1 MVLVSRRSTSPKK
14 ELNTTMLIALNAT
27 ATRVAAEDATRSDRY
42 RCPACHDDVT
52 LKQGAHVIWHFA
64 HRAGSSCRHGDGES
78 LRHLEMKAKVRKR
91 LVSRELTVDYEVRI
105 EHGKRHRITDLLIND
120 PAVGAYVIECQV
132 SPMDGR
138 EYAARMRFYNEA
150 GLPCLVL
157 WDHALAMRRNVSG
170 ALAERYVSTI
180 ETGVEYKMHGGI
192 VSATEDLG
200 IRVHYTLAEPQEVDD
215 PGLLRAIHLRP
226 GNVRPARWRTTYDGE
241 QWIDSYVPKF
251 LREVQH
257 TTQVPW
263 NVSIERT
270 PSDLQ
275 VVRLGEAPIHTWTAA
290 QGRDLV
296 IESPTLR
303 RSLAKVE
310 PVMLPLFDT
319 RPWESRETG
328 WD

>member
-1 MVLVSRRSTSPKK
+1 
-14 ELNTTMLIALNAT
+14 MLIALNAT
-27 ATRVAAEDATRSDRY
+27 ATRVAAEDATRGVRY
-42 RCPACHDDVT
+42 HCPACHDDVT

-64 HRAGSSCRHGDGES
+64 HRAGSLCRHGDGEG
-78 LRHLEMKAKVRKR
+78 LRHLEMKAKVGKR
-91 LVSRELTVDYEVRI
+91 LGAHDLTVDFEVRI
-105 EHGKRHRITDLLIND
+105 EHGRRHRIADLLIND
-120 PAVGAYVIECQV
+120 PAVGTYVIECQV

-138 EYAARMRFYNEA
+138 EYAARVRFYNEA
-150 GLPCLVL
+150 GLPCLIL
-157 WDHALAMRRNVSG
+157 WDHVLAIRRNVSG
-170 ALAERYVSTI
+170 SLAERYVSTI
-180 ETGVEYKMHGGI
+180 ETGVEYKMHGGVI
-192 VSATEDLG
+192 SAAEDLG

-215 PGLLRAIHLRP
+215 PGLVRAIHLRP
-226 GNVRPARWRTTYDGE
+226 GNVRPARWRATYAGE

-263 NVSIERT
+263 DVRIERT

-275 VVRLGEAPIHTWTAA
+275 IVRLGEAPIHTWTVA

-310 PVMLPLFDT
+310 PVALPLFDT
-319 RPWESRETG
+319 GPWESHETG
-328 WD
+328 WG